1 MMYHRTPCTGQ
12 AQQLM
17 GKGGNEVILYL
28 HSVLRHHLFIQCLL
42 SIMENHRL
50 LQRYVIGRQK
60 FALFENFKITAKI
73 HFLYLSI
80 LGYLECFGIIHL
92 TQQRTEAKYKQ

>member
-60 FALFENFKITAKI
+60 FASFENIK
-73 HFLYLSI
+73 LLQRSI
-80 LGYLECFGIIHL
+80 FFILASWDIWNVSESF
-92 TQQRTEAKYKQ
+92 T